1 MSRKYFDLAIV
12 KTNKPNSKK
21 TINEFAEEFGYT
33 DYLQEEVALDK
44 RSIGITIV
52 SDDLIFELENFSK
65 NRTDKFT
72 LNFAKVNKKNS
83 EDFHILKKCE
93 FTEGKMIDSSGK
105 FIRNIEEKDD
115 TKRILIE
122 KEEKALKEKQLA
134 NSKNKQ
140 NNKQRNNRRNN
151 HKNNNSNKPKG
162 QHKGQQKPNENNPKG
177 QNQQDNKQHQKN
189 NTQKPRSRNH
199 LRRKNKH

>member
-52 SDDLIFELENFSK
+52 SEDLIFELENFSK

-72 LNFAKVNKKNS
+72 LNFAKVNKKNP

-93 FTEGKMIDSSGK
+93 FTEGKMIL
-105 FIRNIEEKDD
+105 EEKDD

-134 NSKNKQ
+134 NAKNKQ
-140 NNKQRNNRRNN
+140 NNKQRNNHKRNN
-151 HKNNNSNKPKG
+151 HKNNNNNKSGG
-162 QHKGQQKPNENNPKG
+162 QHKGQPKSNENNPKG
-177 QNQQDNKQHQKN
+177 QNQQDNKQNQKN
-189 NTQKPRSRNH
+189 NTQKPRNRNH
-199 LRRKNKH
+199 LRRKNKP

>member
-33 DYLQEEVALDK
+33 DYLQDEVALDK
-44 RSIGITIV
+44 RSMGITIV
-52 SDDLIFELENFSK
+52 SEDLIFELENFSK
-65 NRTDKFT
+65 NRNDKFT
-72 LNFAKVNKKNS
+72 LNFAKVNKRNP

-93 FTEGKMIDSSGK
+93 FTDGKMTL
-105 FIRNIEEKDD
+105 EEKDD

-151 HKNNNSNKPKG
+151 NNNKPRG
-162 QHKGQQKPNENNPKG
+162 QHKGLKNPNENKPKG
-177 QNQQDNKQHQKN
+177 QNQQDNKQNQKN

-199 LRRKNKH
+199 LRRKNKP

>member
-33 DYLQEEVALDK
+33 DYLQDEVALDK
-44 RSIGITIV
+44 RSMGITIV
-52 SDDLIFELENFSK
+52 SEDLIFELENFSK
-65 NRTDKFT
+65 NRNDKFT
-72 LNFAKVNKKNS
+72 LNFAKVNKRNP

-93 FTEGKMIDSSGK
+93 FTDGKMTL
-105 FIRNIEEKDD
+105 EEKDD

-151 HKNNNSNKPKG
+151 HKNNNSNKPR
-162 QHKGQQKPNENNPKG
+162 GQQKPNENKPKG
-177 QNQQDNKQHQKN
+177 QNQQDNKQNQKN

-199 LRRKNKH
+199 LRRKNKP

>member
-65 NRTDKFT
+65 NKTDKFT

-93 FTEGKMIDSSGK
+93 FTEGKMTL
-105 FIRNIEEKDD
+105 EEKDD

-151 HKNNNSNKPKG
+151 HKNNNSNKPRG

-199 LRRKNKH
+199 LRRKNKP

>member
-33 DYLQEEVALDK
+33 DYLQDEVALDK
-44 RSIGITIV
+44 RSMGITIV
-52 SDDLIFELENFSK
+52 SEDLIFELENFSK
-65 NRTDKFT
+65 NRNDKFT
-72 LNFAKVNKKNS
+72 LNFAKVNKRNP

-93 FTEGKMIDSSGK
+93 FTDGKMTL
-105 FIRNIEEKDD
+105 EEKDD

-151 HKNNNSNKPKG
+151 HKNNNSNKPR
-162 QHKGQQKPNENNPKG
+162 GQQKPNENNPKG
-177 QNQQDNKQHQKN
+177 QNQQDNKQNQKN

-199 LRRKNKH
+199 LRRKNKP

>member
-72 LNFAKVNKKNS
+72 LNFAKVNKKNP

-93 FTEGKMIDSSGK
+93 FTEGKITL
-105 FIRNIEEKDD
+105 EEKDD

-151 HKNNNSNKPKG
+151 HKNNNSNKPR
-162 QHKGQQKPNENNPKG
+162 GQQKPNENNPKG
-177 QNQQDNKQHQKN
+177 QNQQDNKQNQKN
-189 NTQKPRSRNH
+189 NTQKTRNRNH
-199 LRRKNKH
+199 LRRKNKP

>member
-33 DYLQEEVALDK
+33 DYLQDEVALDK

-72 LNFAKVNKKNS
+72 LNFAKVNKKNP

-93 FTEGKMIDSSGK
+93 FTEGKMTL
-105 FIRNIEEKDD
+105 EEKDD

-140 NNKQRNNRRNN
+140 RNNRRNN
-151 HKNNNSNKPKG
+151 HKNNNSNKPRG

-177 QNQQDNKQHQKN
+177 QNQKN
-189 NTQKPRSRNH
+189 NTQKPRNRNH
-199 LRRKNKH
+199 LRRKNKP

>member
-72 LNFAKVNKKNS
+72 LNFAKVNKKNP

-93 FTEGKMIDSSGK
+93 FTEGKMTL
-105 FIRNIEEKDD
+105 EEKDD

-151 HKNNNSNKPKG
+151 HKNNNNNKPRG
-162 QHKGQQKPNENNPKG
+162 QHKGQPKSNENNPKG
-177 QNQQDNKQHQKN
+177 QNQQDNKQTQKN
-189 NTQKPRSRNH
+189 NTQKPRNRNH
-199 LRRKNKH
+199 LRRKNKP

>member
-65 NRTDKFT
+65 NKTDKFT

-93 FTEGKMIDSSGK
+93 FTEGKMTL
-105 FIRNIEEKDD
+105 EEKDD

-151 HKNNNSNKPKG
+151 HKNNNSNKPRG

-189 NTQKPRSRNH
+189 NTQKPRSRTH
-199 LRRKNKH
+199 LRRKNKP